1 MNLENFDLKLIEE
14 LENDSRQTLSKIAK
28 KLRTSQQVV
37 SYRIDSLFKK
47 NILGGFYTIINF
59 SLLGY
64 TNYRTMMRLTNITKQ
79 KHQQII
85 SYLMKHSNV
94 LWIVDCGGRWDL
106 IINFIAK
113 NILQYDQFIKELKK
127 RFPKQIQNYNV
138 LTTVEIS
145 YFGRHYFTKN
155 IREKNSPLYFGR
167 EIKLIETDKTDLKI
181 LSLLS
186 ENARMNSVQ
195 VAEKLKISPNTIIL
209 RIKDMKKKN
218 LIQGF
223 KPLLHLENTAYS
235 AYKALIKF
243 HNITDKRE
251 KDIFDYLR
259 TKINVIGIIKIIGEW
274 DFEVEFE
281 VNSQQTMLD
290 FMREFRDRFKDVINE
305 FEVIPLFHEYKYNF
319 FPGDLVE

>member
-64 TNYRTMMRLTNITKQ
+64 TNYRTMMRLTDITKQ

-85 SYLMKHSNV
+85 SYLMKHPNV

-167 EIKLIETDKTDLKI
+167 EIKIIETDKTDLKI

-195 VAEKLKISPNTIIL
+195 VAEKLKISPNTILL
-209 RIKDMKKKN
+209 RIKDMKNKN

-274 DFEVEFE
+274 DFEMEFE

-290 FMREFRDRFKDVINE
+290 FMREFRDKFKDVINE

-319 FPGDLVE
+319 FPGELVR

>member
-195 VAEKLKISPNTIIL
+195 VAEKLKISPNTILL
-209 RIKDMKKKN
+209 RIKDMKNKN

-305 FEVIPLFHEYKYNF
+305 FEVIP
-319 FPGDLVE
+319 

>member
-251 KDIFDYLR
+251 NYIFDYLR

>member
-155 IREKNSPLYFGR
+155 IREQNPPLYFGR
-167 EIKLIETDKTDLKI
+167 EIKIIETDKTDLKI